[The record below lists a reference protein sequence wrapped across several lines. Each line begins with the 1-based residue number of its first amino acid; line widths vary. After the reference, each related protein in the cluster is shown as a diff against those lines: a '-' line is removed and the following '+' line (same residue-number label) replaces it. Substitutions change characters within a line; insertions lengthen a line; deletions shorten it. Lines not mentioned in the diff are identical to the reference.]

1 MSQDDQIK
9 IDLLSPQEI
18 AVKACE
24 VGEKK
29 AALGAGT
36 TLLLAILA
44 GSYIAFGAVFSAI
57 SITGMAGSWPYGFMK
72 VIAGLT
78 FSLGLILVVVGG
90 AELFTGNN
98 LMFISWVN
106 RKITFGKMMR
116 NWGIVYL
123 GNFIGSL
130 LIAVLIF
137 LSHTYTASS
146 GELGKTMLNLANVK
160 VHYPFIQA
168 IVLGVLC
175 NILVC
180 LAVWLA
186 FSSRTTGGK
195 ILAII
200 FPITAFIAAG
210 FEHSV
215 ANMYILPVALLI
227 KAFDPSFAA
236 STGLDLA
243 TLSWTSFLIK
253 NLIPVT
259 IGNILGGAGFVGGMY
274 ALIYPVTK
282 REKK

>member
-24 VGEKK
+24 IGEKK
-29 AALGAGT
+29 ASLGLGST
-36 TLLLAILA
+36 ILLSILA
-44 GSYIAFGAVFSAI
+44 GSYIAFGAVFATI
-57 SITGMAGSWPYGFMK
+57 SITGMVDSWPYGFMK
-72 VIAGLT
+72 VMAGLT
-78 FSLGLILVVVGG
+78 FSLGLILVVIGG

-116 NWGIVYL
+116 NWVIVYF

-130 LIAVLIF
+130 LIAILVF
-137 LSHTYTASS
+137 LTHTYTASS

-160 VHYPFIQA
+160 VHYSFIQA
-168 IVLGVLC
+168 LVLGILC

-186 FSSRTTGGK
+186 YSSRTTSGK
-195 ILAII
+195 ILSII

-215 ANMYILPVALLI
+215 ANMYILPVALFI
-227 KAFDPSFAA
+227 KAFDPSFAE
-236 STGLDLA
+236 STGLDL
-243 TLSWTSFLIK
+243 TSLSWTSFFIK

-259 IGNILGGAGFVGGMY
+259 IGNILGGAGFVGGIY
-274 ALIYPVTK
+274 ALLFPVTK